1 MWLTQLQQLIQ
12 RKSLIT
18 GDSVQG
24 TDQSVISIR
33 PYLVGSALIWTLS
46 NCLWQLQTGEAVC
59 GTDQSVSALSLIW
72 WRLHW
77 CEHYPALS
85 LTAPKGNAVSLS
97 KLCGTD
103 QSVISV
109 WYILGRV
116 SVNMHAV
123 KLWLGQLQQLM
134 QRLVAGGVVA
144 DAAGGGYLTNGA
156 PPGDSDQTNK
166 RCGNKM
172 KTLLKTTTWEAV
184 GLLPGLGSSFI
195 PVSPNNNKQANRIL
209 NICALPACKI

>member
-1 MWLTQLQQLIQ
+1 MNTIQL
-12 RKSLIT
+12 
-18 GDSVQG
+18 
-24 TDQSVISIR
+24 
-33 PYLVGSALIWTLS
+33 
-46 NCLWQLQTGEAVC
+46 CLWQLETGEAVC

-72 WRLHW
+72 WSLHW
-77 CEHYPALS
+77 CEHYPVVS
-85 LTAPKGNAVSLS
+85 LTAPKANAVSLAR
-97 KLCGTD
+97 LCSTD

-116 SVNMHAV
+116 SVNMHTV

-156 PPGDSDQTNK
+156 PPGDSSQTNK

-172 KTLLKTTTWEAV
+172 KTLSKTTAWEVV
-184 GLLPGLGSSFI
+184 GLHPGLGSSFI
-195 PVSPNNNKQANRIL
+195 PVSPINNNNNNQANRIF